1 MIKIFRATIEDGL
14 ASRLERRTFALK
26 TANADSVAARRAW
39 TAARQERRGI
49 REQLVQMAPGIERC
63 MYCGDNRGTDIDHFE
78 PIKELPTGTF
88 EWLNHLLACSTCNS
102 NQKRDSFPRDESGA
116 ALLLDP
122 TRDDPVKHLR
132 LILRMGD
139 YRPLTPQGRASI
151 EVFGLNRR
159 DLTRGR
165 AGAFEVAKA
174 ALCRA
179 HDLLRRG
186 RHDEAGD
193 CVRALTEQPHAS
205 VLHEILRSAPLPG
218 AIDVLGADLV
228 AALMDQEVLALLP
241 ESSQASVNLRLTFR
255 RAST

>member
-1 MIKIFRATIEDGL
+1 MIKIFRITIEDEL
-14 ASRLERRTFALK
+14 ASRLERRTSALK
-26 TANADSVAARRAW
+26 AVNADAVEARRAW
-39 TAARQERRGI
+39 TAARRERRGI
-49 REQLVQMAPGIERC
+49 RERLVQMAPGIERC

-78 PIKELPTGTF
+78 PIKELPIGTF

-102 NQKRDSFPRDESGA
+102 NLKRDSFPRDPSGT

-122 TRDDPVKHLR
+122 TRDDPVRHLR
-132 LILRMGD
+132 LMLRMGD
-139 YRPLTPQGRASI
+139 YRPLTSQRRASI

-165 AGAFEVAKA
+165 AGAFEMAKA

-179 HDLLRRG
+179 QNLLGQG

-205 VLHEILRSAPLPG
+205 VLHEILRSAGLPG
-218 AIDVLGADLV
+218 AVEVLGTDLV
-228 AALMDQEVLALLP
+228 SALMDQEVLALLP
-241 ESSQASVNLRLTFR
+241 DLTLG
-255 RAST
+255 STSG